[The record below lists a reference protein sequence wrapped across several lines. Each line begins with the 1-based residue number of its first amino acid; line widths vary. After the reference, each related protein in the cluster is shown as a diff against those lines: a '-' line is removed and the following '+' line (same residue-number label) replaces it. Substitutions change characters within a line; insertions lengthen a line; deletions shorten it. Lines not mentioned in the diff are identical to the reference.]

1 MQPTLFDEQQ
11 AQLTRVTGAL
21 ASSILRF
28 CRARLATGRAE
39 FFATELREFCDGA
52 HQSAPGSPDRV
63 LRALRRDGIL
73 DYVVVSR
80 KDSLYKLLRVAPTQ
94 AVC

>member
-28 CRARLATGRAE
+28 CRARLATGRSE
-39 FFATELREFCDGA
+39 FYANELREYVNAA
-52 HQSAPGSPDRV
+52 HDSAPGSPDRV
-63 LRALRRDGIL
+63 LRALRRNGAVS
-73 DYVVVSR
+73 YVVVSR
-80 KDSLYKLLRVAPTQ
+80 KDSLYKVLRVS
-94 AVC
+94 

>member
-11 AQLTRVTGAL
+11 AQLHRVTGAL

-28 CRARLATGRAE
+28 CRARLATGRSE
-39 FFATELREFCDGA
+39 FYANELREYVQGS
-52 HQSAPGSPDRV
+52 HESAPASADRV

-80 KDSLYKLLRVAPTQ
+80 KDSLYKLLRVAP

>member
-1 MQPTLFDEQQ
+1 MTALDLFHQQ
-11 AQLTRVTGAL
+11 EAHLQRVTGAL
-21 ASSILRF
+21 ASAILRF
-28 CRARLATGRAE
+28 CRARLATGRSE
-39 FFATELREFCDGA
+39 FYANELREYVQGSQD
-52 HQSAPGSPDRV
+52 SAPASADRV

-80 KDSLYKLLRVAPTQ
+80 KDSLYKLLRVAP